1 MKTMLLRDGDLV
13 PSHRDLRMVTGA
25 GKVAQDLRCALREP
39 LGNDRFH
46 TGWGST
52 LEGFLASIADEE
64 TRSEVEE
71 EINRVISNYAAV
83 QRDRI
88 EADIFGEE
96 SESRFTTEEI
106 VSRIRDVAVQV
117 EGDTIKATITIQ
129 TVAGEVLVLSE
140 ALT

>member
-1 MKTMLLRDGDLV
+1 MKTLLLRDGDLV
-13 PSHRDLRMVTGA
+13 PSHRDFIMVTGA

-52 LEGFLASIADEE
+52 LEQFISSIASED
-64 TRSEVEE
+64 TRSEVEA

-88 EADIFGEE
+88 EADIFGDDD
-96 SESRFTTEEI
+96 SRFTTEEI
-106 VSRIRDVAVQV
+106 ISRIRNV
-117 EGDTIKATITIQ
+117 EVVVGGDTIRATVTLQ
-129 TVAGEVLVLSE
+129 TVAGEVLVLNE

>member
-1 MKTMLLRDGDLV
+1 MRTLLLRDGDLV
-13 PSHRDLRMVTGA
+13 PSHRDFVMVTGA

-46 TGWGST
+46 TGWGSA
-52 LEGFLASIADEE
+52 LDQFIASIADED
-64 TRSEVEE
+64 TRSEVEA

-96 SESRFTTEEI
+96 DSRFTTEEI
-106 VSRIRDVAVQV
+106 LSRIRGVTVQV
-117 EGDTIKATITIQ
+117 EGDAIHADITLQ

>member
-1 MKTMLLRDGDLV
+1 MKTLLLRDGDLV
-13 PSHRDLRMVTGA
+13 PSHRDFIMVTGA

-46 TGWGST
+46 TGWGSA
-52 LEGFLASIADEE
+52 LDRFIASIASED
-64 TRSEVEE
+64 TRSEVEA

-88 EADIFGEE
+88 EADIFGDDD
-96 SESRFTTEEI
+96 SRFTTEEI
-106 VSRIRDVAVQV
+106 ISRIRNV
-117 EGDTIKATITIQ
+117 EVVVEADTIRATITLQ
-129 TVAGEVLVLSE
+129 TVAGEVLVLNE